1 VTTAPAWEIP
11 VRCERCGRVRT
22 GGAWQDH
29 PGLLPREVLGACATC
44 DVERRARAHRDGYAV
59 AEARTAERARGLEP
73 REGDAFAGFRE
84 GGKRVND
91 KALAVVD
98 AQPVGALATM
108 DYAPAAVLGEAQKA
122 AAALKDVIARKPKP
136 VIMNG
141 EQYLEFEDWQT
152 VGRFYG
158 VTAGLEG
165 EPEFVDL
172 GGVQGFKATAVAL
185 RGGQVISRATAYC
198 MRDEEKWGA
207 RPKYEWQGGQR
218 TQVGSEPVPTY
229 QLASMAQTRA
239 CAKALRNVLSWVAV
253 LAGYKPTP
261 AEEMDGVTS
270 GKGAGGPAQAG
281 GPASDRVPCPK
292 CKKPWRPSK
301 FPKPGASHYCM
312 DCKHGY
318 VPLPAAGPEAPWT
331 GDEPEPGSEG

>member
-1 VTTAPAWEIP
+1 MS
-11 VRCERCGRVRT
+11 
-22 GGAWQDH
+22 
-29 PGLLPREVLGACATC
+29 
-44 DVERRARAHRDGYAV
+44 
-59 AEARTAERARGLEP
+59 
-73 REGDAFAGFRE
+73 
-84 GGKRVND
+84 D
-91 KALAVVD
+91 KALAVVE
-98 AQPVGALATM
+98 AQTAGALATM

-158 VTAGLEG
+158 VTAGAEG

-185 RGGQVISRATAYC
+185 RNGQVISRATAYC
-198 MRDEEKWGA
+198 MRDEDKWGA
-207 RPKYEWQGGQR
+207 RPKYEWKDGDR
-218 TQVGSEPVPTY
+218 VLIGSEPVPTY

-261 AEEMDGVTS
+261 AEEMDGVNGGNRHAGSSTS
-270 GKGAGGPAQAG
+270 QPKPECPQCHSPAKVIVGKYPDKRTG
-281 GPASDRVPCPK
+281 V
-292 CKKPWRPSK
+292 KKPW
-301 FPKPGASHYCM
+301 YCLN
-312 DCKHGY
+312 CKHTWGNSESSE
-318 VPLPAAGPEAPWT
+318 PGPEGEPWD
-331 GDEPEPGSEG
+331 GEPIDEPGSQG